1 MTLGKETLFGGSN
14 SSKGPGS
21 KGPLPTA
28 CSLAGEVRTVDPKE
42 KVEESPRVRHEHHLS
57 AVLGRNIFSQLLN
70 SSLNEN

>member
-14 SSKGPGS
+14 SSKGPRS

-42 KVEESPRVRHEHHLS
+42 KAEESPRVHHEHHLN
-57 AVLGRNIFSQLLN
+57 AVLGRNIFSHLLN
-70 SSLNEN
+70 SSLSEN

>member
-42 KVEESPRVRHEHHLS
+42 KAEESPRVHHEHHLN
-57 AVLGRNIFSQLLN
+57 AVLGRNIFFHLLN
-70 SSLNEN
+70 SCLNEN